1 MTSPNEP
8 KRLGR
13 TKEAHRLR
21 AELFGSA
28 SGRDIRLRLWPDA
41 YELLSQDAIANG
53 LTRSGMG
60 HQIIRNYY
68 RLPPI
73 P

>member
-1 MTSPNEP
+1 MTSPNER

-21 AELFGSA
+21 AELFGQDRSRRV
-28 SGRDIRLRLWPDA
+28 GIQLWPDA
-41 YELLSQDAIANG
+41 YERLAAEATANG
-53 LTRSGMG
+53 LTVSGMG
-60 HQIIRNYY
+60 HQIIRSHY
-68 RLPPI
+68 RLPPV